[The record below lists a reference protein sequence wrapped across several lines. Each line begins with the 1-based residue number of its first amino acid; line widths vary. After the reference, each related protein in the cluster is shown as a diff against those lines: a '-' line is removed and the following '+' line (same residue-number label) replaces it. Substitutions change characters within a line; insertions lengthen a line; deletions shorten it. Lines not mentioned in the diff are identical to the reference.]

1 MTDIKYIHSAENIEH
16 TQINGFFVDWP
27 DSPSPQRHLDILRA
41 SHGVEL
47 AIDTPTNQVVGF
59 INVISDGILS
69 AYIPLLEVLPA
80 YQGQGIGKELLN
92 RIVARYHHLYMLD
105 ACCDESV
112 DEFYVSKDF
121 LKVSGMVRRNVESQ
135 NAT

>member
-16 TQINGFFVDWP
+16 LKLNGFFVDWP

-47 AIDTPTNQVVGF
+47 AIDTSTNQVVGF
-59 INVISDGILS
+59 INVISDGIYS

-92 RIVARYHHLYMLD
+92 RIVARYHHLYILD

-112 DEFYVSKDF
+112 EEFYASKDF
-121 LKVSGMVRRNVESQ
+121 IKVSGMVRRNFESQ